1 MTIFISNNS
10 SLIINES
17 GSQPRSPLKN
27 FRSVSE
33 AEQLY
38 TYPFLNWTKV
48 TWPTPPSTEQQLPAN
63 KLGLMLG

>member
-1 MTIFISNNS
+1 MSRVHNRGAHWKI
-10 SLIINES
+10 L
-17 GSQPRSPLKN
+17 
-27 FRSVSE
+27 E